1 MAAAAQDQSPTQQ
14 TAGGSPTVNAGS
26 SAHESLS
33 GPGLDEHS
41 VSIASRRS
49 KRDKQHR
56 HGAQRLHRGDDELE
70 VSSSQIRESARGV
83 TNPVTSQPA
92 VNLQRHGVPTTIS
105 CETVY
110 SEDNTLYT
118 SASAAIIRK
127 LQLDVQAAEAK
138 AKAAEEAAKVAQDEA
153 KAAKEEAT
161 ALTAIPSCK
170 PTMNEIFLDGMTKGE
185 YGQWKRAQELNPS
198 PPTPT
203 VVEGMRGD
211 EKNVDLP
218 EALVEDSSTPAP
230 SNFPWANNNGSC
242 GHGGCTG
249 CSSNGG
255 GGAATASK
263 GVATPPASPT
273 SSVINGSHVRGFF
286 AAESPST
293 GRSGGLNLDSRSLTL
308 VSGGSV
314 GVSFMSPEAAQTV
327 RDTSAGVECG
337 ISDLE
342 GGMRVKIRKDLRTQP
357 GDEKYMEQLEKI
369 TRFGDYALKESEKF
383 GGWDYEAQSE
393 SRSTSSKTTHAA
405 DTLKAFKENNARLR
419 KLEEHIAAYDLTQ
432 PIQIFT
438 PRPGIANDKLSS
450 EELFHS
456 NLEDLFDISEAGKLS
471 NLLTYWAILTP
482 PVVALTQRVYNSH
495 AAVFQQDKDSNK
507 LLYQAVWNS
516 LTTDFQKS
524 VKRVF
529 DREFKP
535 NERGGITFLYTVLN
549 RVFKGTAA
557 TVDALH
563 NEFEKFRNRGPSFLP
578 NGENIGSLVEYLTTV
593 VINPIASMGNFDRRL
608 GDPIEAVYTG
618 LSKSS
623 CDLFATHF
631 QTALTTHMSDKINSG
646 SALAFASSDNTDT
659 VSQHAIADKILDIL
673 EIAHR
678 YYDFLIYKD
687 LYKTSDGK
695 KISFNS
701 ASGGGNSYDEAF
713 VKAGCTCFNCGGP
726 HRVRSCP
733 KDRNEAVIAK
743 NREAYNRLK
752 KDQKGGS
759 KSGGGIPERD
769 SSGDTGGGGD
779 ENSTKNSKPKE
790 AFMKYEK
797 DRTALEEKRSLHDA
811 GSELYNEATDAI
823 TALTAKFTQ
832 NF

>member
-1 MAAAAQDQSPTQQ
+1 M
-14 TAGGSPTVNAGS
+14 
-26 SAHESLS
+26 
-33 GPGLDEHS
+33 
-41 VSIASRRS
+41 I
-49 KRDKQHR
+49 K
-56 HGAQRLHRGDDELE
+56 
-70 VSSSQIRESARGV
+70 
-83 TNPVTSQPA
+83 
-92 VNLQRHGVPTTIS
+92 
-105 CETVY
+105 
-110 SEDNTLYT
+110 
-118 SASAAIIRK
+118 
-127 LQLDVQAAEAK
+127 
-138 AKAAEEAAKVAQDEA
+138 
-153 KAAKEEAT
+153 
-161 ALTAIPSCK
+161 
-170 PTMNEIFLDGMTKGE
+170 
-185 YGQWKRAQELNPS
+185 
-198 PPTPT
+198 
-203 VVEGMRGD
+203 
-211 EKNVDLP
+211 
-218 EALVEDSSTPAP
+218 
-230 SNFPWANNNGSC
+230 
-242 GHGGCTG
+242 
-249 CSSNGG
+249 
-255 GGAATASK
+255 
-263 GVATPPASPT
+263 
-273 SSVINGSHVRGFF
+273 GSHVRGFF

-327 RDTSAGVECG
+327 RDTSAGMECG

-342 GGMRVKIRKDLRTQP
+342 GGMRVKIRKDLRAQP
-357 GDEKYMEQLEKI
+357 GDEKHMEQLEKI
-369 TRFGDYALKESEKF
+369 TRCGDYALKESEKF

-438 PRPGIANDKLSS
+438 PRPGITNDKLSS

-608 GDPIEAVYTG
+608 GDPIEAIYTG

-631 QTALTTHMSDKINSG
+631 QTALTTRMSDKINSG

-659 VSQHAIADKILDIL
+659 ESQHAIADKILDIL

-726 HRVRSCP
+726 HRVGSCP

-752 KDQKGGS
+752 SDQKGGS

-769 SSGDTGGGGD
+769 SSGDTGGD
-779 ENSTKNSKPKE
+779 ENSTKSSKPKE

>member
-1 MAAAAQDQSPTQQ
+1 M
-14 TAGGSPTVNAGS
+14 
-26 SAHESLS
+26 
-33 GPGLDEHS
+33 
-41 VSIASRRS
+41 
-49 KRDKQHR
+49 
-56 HGAQRLHRGDDELE
+56 
-70 VSSSQIRESARGV
+70 
-83 TNPVTSQPA
+83 
-92 VNLQRHGVPTTIS
+92 
-105 CETVY
+105 
-110 SEDNTLYT
+110 
-118 SASAAIIRK
+118 
-127 LQLDVQAAEAK
+127 
-138 AKAAEEAAKVAQDEA
+138 
-153 KAAKEEAT
+153 
-161 ALTAIPSCK
+161 
-170 PTMNEIFLDGMTKGE
+170 
-185 YGQWKRAQELNPS
+185 
-198 PPTPT
+198 
-203 VVEGMRGD
+203 
-211 EKNVDLP
+211 
-218 EALVEDSSTPAP
+218 
-230 SNFPWANNNGSC
+230 
-242 GHGGCTG
+242 
-249 CSSNGG
+249 
-255 GGAATASK
+255 
-263 GVATPPASPT
+263 
-273 SSVINGSHVRGFF
+273 
-286 AAESPST
+286 
-293 GRSGGLNLDSRSLTL
+293 
-308 VSGGSV
+308 
-314 GVSFMSPEAAQTV
+314 
-327 RDTSAGVECG
+327 ECG

-342 GGMRVKIRKDLRTQP
+342 GGMRVKIRKDLRAQP
-357 GDEKYMEQLEKI
+357 GDEKHMEQWEKI
-369 TRFGDYALKESEKF
+369 TRCGDYALKESEKF

-393 SRSTSSKTTHAA
+393 SRSKTSKTTHAA

-438 PRPGIANDKLSS
+438 PRPGITNDKLSS

-563 NEFEKFRNRGPSFLP
+563 NEFEKFKTRGPTFLP

-593 VINPIASMGNFDRRL
+593 VINPIALMGNFDRRL
-608 GDPIEAVYTG
+608 GDPIEAIYTG

-646 SALAFASSDNTDT
+646 SALAFASSDNADT
-659 VSQHAIADKILDIL
+659 ESQHAIADKILDIL

-701 ASGGGNSYDEAF
+701 ASGGGNNYDEAF

-726 HRVRSCP
+726 HRVGSCP
-733 KDRNEAVIAK
+733 KEKNEAVIAK
-743 NREAYNRLK
+743 NREAYIRLK

-759 KSGGGIPERD
+759 KSGGGIPERN
-769 SSGDTGGGGD
+769 SSGDTGGDEKPSKSWRFKQNTKEVQFKCATCNKWGNHTTHFHARAETFGGAFNMTRAARTHPGSKAMQQHKEANGISGD
-779 ENSTKNSKPKE
+779 NSSKTPKTKE

-797 DRTALEEKRSLHDA
+797 ELTALEEKRSLHDA

-832 NF
+832 KF